1 MWAESQRQQRPGH
14 TITTELNAYL
24 KFQKSEKKLFVPLRN
39 VQLIKHYV
47 QVYT

>member
-14 TITTELNAYL
+14 NITTQLNAYL
-24 KFQKSEKKLFVPLRN
+24 KFQKSEKILFVPLRN
-39 VQLIKHYV
+39 VQLIKYYV